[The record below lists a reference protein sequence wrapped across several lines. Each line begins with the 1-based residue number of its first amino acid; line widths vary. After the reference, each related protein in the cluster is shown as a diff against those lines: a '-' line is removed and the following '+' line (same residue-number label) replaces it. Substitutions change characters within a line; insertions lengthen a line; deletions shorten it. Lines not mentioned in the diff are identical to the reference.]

1 MWFDATNFWV
11 KMLLTLA
18 ICRQL
23 IALKDL
29 WKVFENR
36 QQKCLKVFFWSWR
49 LRTLVNVIGSLSSC
63 YKIVTHNLLTSC
75 WIAGRQQ
82 VVGTTCNN
90 KSDESTTLQTS
101 GQQAVDNLSTSWE
114 QAIYKHILITS
125 YWSSITTVSC
135 RFVTVVRCY
144 VRMWVQGLQI
154 HKDEGP
160 PPENLHFCQLSLDS
174 ALAWCW
180 LCEKEN
186 IYCSIMT
193 NCVKHCRKWRI
204 CILFPAWIV
213 HCRPMH
219 RRAGYE
225 IEQERNI
232 KQIGRLER

>member
-90 KSDESTTLQTS
+90 KSDESTTLQAS

-114 QAIYKHILITS
+114 QAMRTHTDNKLLKQHYYS
-125 YWSSITTVSC
+125 
-135 RFVTVVRCY
+135 
-144 VRMWVQGLQI
+144 QLQI
-154 HKDEGP
+154 
-160 PPENLHFCQLSLDS
+160 CYSC
-174 ALAWCW
+174 ALLRA
-180 LCEKEN
+180 
-186 IYCSIMT
+186 YVGARST
-193 NCVKHCRKWRI
+193 N
-204 CILFPAWIV
+204 P
-213 HCRPMH
+213 
-219 RRAGYE
+219 
-225 IEQERNI
+225 
-232 KQIGRLER
+232 